1 MIAAF
6 LTCIIQGL
14 LAELVTASRMQHATG
29 NHVCVQLCYV
39 EKKSIKHLRRHK
51 RNKHK
56 IPWEKIKIEGPVTNC
71 GSAAGS
77 GTAKKSRC
85 PVMH

>member
-1 MIAAF
+1 
-6 LTCIIQGL
+6 
-14 LAELVTASRMQHATG
+14 
-29 NHVCVQLCYV
+29 V

-56 IPWEKIKIEGPVTNC
+56 IPWEKIKIEGPVTSC
-71 GSAAGS
+71 GSKPAAEGEK
-77 GTAKKSRC
+77 GGEGAPKKSRC